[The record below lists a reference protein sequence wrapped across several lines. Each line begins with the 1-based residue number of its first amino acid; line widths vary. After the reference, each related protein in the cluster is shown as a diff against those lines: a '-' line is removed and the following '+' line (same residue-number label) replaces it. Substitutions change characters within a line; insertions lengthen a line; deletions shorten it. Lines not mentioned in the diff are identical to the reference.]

1 MAVEQPNSG
10 SSRAELTE
18 LEKAIL
24 VFEQSWTLRPEA
36 KDEAIRSTFE
46 FTPTKYYQLLS
57 GLLDSR
63 PALEFD
69 PMLVKRLQRERAHRQ
84 RSRDIR
90 LHPSNQKDR
99 D

>member
-1 MAVEQPNSG
+1 VVAERSASG
-10 SSRAELTE
+10 STRPELSE
-18 LEKAIL
+18 LDKALL

-36 KDEAIRSTFE
+36 KDEAIRQTFN
-46 FTPTKYYQLLS
+46 FSPAKYYQMLS
-57 GLLDSR
+57 VLLDSR

-69 PMLVKRLQRERAHRQ
+69 PMLIKRLQRERDQRR
-84 RSRDIR
+84 RSREIR